1 MDYKNL
7 LGDIINAIFQPA
19 ASDNKQKETN
29 VKIYHKIQQAAIRA
43 GYPFQTFRD
52 QCVYCYTGDVG
63 KSLL

>member
-1 MDYKNL
+1 MPFPNRQL
-7 LGDIINAIFQPA
+7 QIT
-19 ASDNKQKETN
+19 SRRKQMLKFVTR
-29 VKIYHKIQQAAIRA
+29 YSSQQTAVRA